1 MSIFLIHILTL
12 VAIYII
18 IAMSLNLA
26 MGYTGLVNL
35 GHIGLLGVGA
45 YTSAILTTK
54 FDLPFVVGFFAA
66 GLIAAIFGA
75 LLSLPSRKIKDDY
88 FALFTL
94 GFLFVTTAIFINWT
108 DMTRGTLGIRGI
120 ARPEGFAEPLTFF
133 LLVLIVALVSFL
145 LMSKIVSSP
154 FGRVLEAIRDDELVA
169 ESLGKNV
176 DRVKLIAMTI
186 SGLFVGLSGS
196 LLAHFL
202 RLINPSTF
210 WLDPLVIAL
219 AGVVIGGMASMRG
232 SVIGVVLVFAV
243 SESLRFLAIP
253 SSMVG
258 PLRIII
264 FMVVLIGIILWR
276 PKGILG
282 RADLD

>member
-1 MSIFLIHILTL
+1 MFIFLLHILTL
-12 VAIYII
+12 IAIYIM
-18 IAMSLNLA
+18 IAMSFNLA

-54 FDLPFVVGFFAA
+54 FDQPFAVGLLAGGLLAA
-66 GLIAAIFGA
+66 VFGA
-75 LLSLPSRKIKDDY
+75 LLSLPSRKIKNDY
-88 FALFTL
+88 FALLTL
-94 GFLFVTTAIFINWT
+94 GFLFVTSAVFINWT
-108 DMTRGTLGIRGI
+108 DLTRGTLGIRGI
-120 ARPEGFAEPLTFF
+120 ARPEGFADPLNFF
-133 LLVLIVALVSFL
+133 LLVVVFAVFSYFVL
-145 LMSKIVSSP
+145 SKIVSSP

-176 DRVKLIAMTI
+176 DRAKLIAMAV
-186 SGLFVGLSGS
+186 SGFFVGLSGS

-219 AGVVIGGMASMRG
+219 AGVVIGGLASMRG
-232 SVIGVVLVFAV
+232 SVVGIILVFAV
-243 SESLRFLAIP
+243 SESLRFFSIP
-253 SSMVG
+253 SSMIG

-264 FMVVLIGIILWR
+264 FMIALLLIILWR
-276 PKGILG
+276 PKGIFG

>member
-1 MSIFLIHILTL
+1 MSVFLVHILTL
-12 VAIYII
+12 IAIYVI

-45 YTSAILTTK
+45 YLSAVLTTK
-54 FDLPFVVGFFAA
+54 FDLPFVVGFVAA
-66 GLIAAIFGA
+66 GLVTAVFGA

-88 FALFTL
+88 FALLTL
-94 GFLFVTTAIFINWT
+94 GFLFMASAVFINWT

-120 ARPEGFAEPLTFF
+120 ARPEGFTEPFTFF
-133 LLVLIVALVSFL
+133 LLVVLVAILSFFVL
-145 LMSKIVSSP
+145 SKIVSSP

-176 DRVKLIAMTI
+176 DRARLFVMTI
-186 SGLFVGLSGS
+186 SGLFVGISGS
-196 LLAHFL
+196 LFAHFL
-202 RLINPSTF
+202 RLINPNTF

-219 AGVVIGGMASMRG
+219 AGVVIGGLASLRG
-232 SVIGVVLVFAV
+232 SVIGIVLVFAV
-243 SESLRFLAIP
+243 SESLRFLSIP
-253 SSMVG
+253 SSMIG

-264 FMVVLIGIILWR
+264 FMIVLLAIILWR

>member
-1 MSIFLIHILTL
+1 MLIFLVHILTL
-12 VAIYII
+12 VAIYAI

-35 GHIGLLGVGA
+35 GHIGLLGIGA

-54 FDLPFVVGFFAA
+54 FDLPFVVGFFGA
-66 GLIAAIFGA
+66 GLVAAIFGA

-94 GFLFVTTAIFINWT
+94 GFLFVTTAVFINWT

-120 ARPEGFAEPLTFF
+120 VRPEGFAEPFTFF
-133 LLVLIVALVSFL
+133 LLVVVVAAVSFFVL
-145 LMSKIVSSP
+145 EKLVTSP

-176 DRVKLIAMTI
+176 DRAKLVAMTV

-232 SVIGVVLVFAV
+232 SVIGIALVFAV
-243 SESLRFLAIP
+243 SESLRFLSIP

-264 FMVVLIGIILWR
+264 FMLVLIAIILWR
-276 PKGILG
+276 PRGLMG

>member
-1 MSIFLIHILTL
+1 MLVFLIHILTL
-12 VAIYII
+12 VAIYAI
-18 IAMSLNLA
+18 IAMSFNLA

-54 FDLPFVVGFFAA
+54 FDLPFVVGFVCA
-66 GLIAAIFGA
+66 GFIAAVCGA

-88 FALFTL
+88 FALLTL
-94 GFLFVTTAIFINWT
+94 GFMFITTAVFINWI

-120 ARPEGFAEPLTFF
+120 TRPEGFAEPLTFF
-133 LLVLIVALVSFL
+133 LLVLIVAVVSF
-145 LMSKIVSSP
+145 MVMNKIVSSP

-176 DRVKLIAMTI
+176 DRAKLVAMTL

-202 RLINPSTF
+202 RLINPGTF

-232 SVIGVVLVFAV
+232 SVLGVVLVFAV
-243 SESLRFLAIP
+243 SESLRFLSIP
-253 SSMVG
+253 SSMIG

-264 FMVVLIGIILWR
+264 FMIVLLAIILWR
-276 PKGILG
+276 PKGIFG